1 MLISIVLIFSLLQ
14 LMPLRGALSQTAG
27 CADATRS
34 LGVQKQVNSEWR
46 PAVYKGLTI
55 GRSTREEMIR
65 IFGEPKLSVVFDDG
79 TGPPE
84 QWFHY
89 ESGGEFPG
97 ELVFN
102 VDANS
107 EVILRLIILH
117 PTKLTKDEAI
127 RHFGKN
133 YKLTR
138 YEFCKG
144 FEDEDS
150 APVFET
156 PTGQFLT
163 VEYRA
168 KGIAVAIGD
177 RDEVEYISYVSK
189 PLGSKCKVLSTAQ
202 RWRRNQPA
210 VRRAH

>member
-1 MLISIVLIFSLLQ
+1 MLISIALIISLLQ
-14 LMPLRGALSQTAG
+14 LMPLRVVLTQISG
-27 CADATRS
+27 CADTTRP
-34 LGVQKQVNSEWR
+34 LGVQKQVNSEWH

-55 GRSTREEMIR
+55 GRSTRGEMIR
-65 IFGEPKLSVVFDDG
+65 VFGEPKSSEVFDDG

-84 QWFHY
+84 QRFHY

-102 VDANS
+102 VDPKS
-107 EVILRLIILH
+107 EVILRLILY

-127 RHFGKN
+127 KHFGEN

-150 APVFET
+150 APVYET

-168 KGIAVAIGD
+168 KGMALRLAI
-177 RDEVEYISYVSK
+177 RMKSSISR
-189 PLGSKCKVLSTAQ
+189 T
-202 RWRRNQPA
+202 
-210 VRRAH
+210 

>member
-1 MLISIVLIFSLLQ
+1 MLISIALIISLLQ
-14 LMPLRGALSQTAG
+14 LMSLREALTKTAG
-27 CADATRS
+27 RANTTRS
-34 LGVQKQVNSEWR
+34 LGVQKQVNSVWH
-46 PAVYKGLTI
+46 PAVYNGLTI
-55 GRSTREEMIR
+55 GRSTREDMIR
-65 IFGEPKLSVVFDDG
+65 VFGEPKSSEVFDG
-79 TGPPE
+79 GKGPPE

-102 VDANS
+102 VDRKTG
-107 EVILRLIILH
+107 VIARLILH
-117 PTKLTKDEAI
+117 PTKLSKEEAI
-127 RHFGKN
+127 KHFGEN

-150 APVFET
+150 APVYET
-156 PTGQFLT
+156 PTGQFQT

-177 RDEVEYISYVSK
+177 KDEVEYISYVSE
-189 PLGSKCKVLSTAQ
+189 PLGSKCK
-202 RWRRNQPA
+202 R
-210 VRRAH
+210 